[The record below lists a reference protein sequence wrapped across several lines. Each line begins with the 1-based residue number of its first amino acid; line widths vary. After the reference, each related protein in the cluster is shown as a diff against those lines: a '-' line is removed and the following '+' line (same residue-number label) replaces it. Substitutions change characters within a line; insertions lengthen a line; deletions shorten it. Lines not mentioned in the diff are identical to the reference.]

1 MKQKAQ
7 HLVPGFIGMATPANA
22 VYLQV
27 FESAGSRILDAQ
39 GLPNRLR
46 AILMEMDFALLVE
59 HVRAADWAAAERQIA
74 DAASA
79 LERGGADFLVITS
92 NTGATLDAVARK
104 ETGLPVVDI
113 VATTLAKLSAAG
125 RRRPGLLSTVRTN
138 ESGVYHRAAAALGME
153 VVAAP
158 HDRVR
163 AIEKVIFEELIFG
176 RVTDTAFQA
185 VVAAIDYFVAHGADS
200 IVLACTDLT
209 HLATRL
215 HEMSPLRVF
224 DSTIIHAEAAA
235 AVACGELP
243 LRR

>member
-1 MKQKAQ
+1 
-7 HLVPGFIGMATPANA
+7 MATPANA
-22 VYLQV
+22 VYLRV
-27 FESAGSRILDAQ
+27 FESAGARILGAEQ
-39 GLPNRLR
+39 SPNRLR
-46 AILMEMDFALLVE
+46 AMLMEIDFAELLE
-59 HVRAADWAAAERQIA
+59 HVKAADWAAAERQIA
-74 DAASA
+74 DAAVA

-92 NTGATLDAVARK
+92 NTGATLDAAART

-113 VATTLAKLSAAG
+113 VATTLAELSAAG
-125 RRRPGLLSTVRTN
+125 RRRPGLLSTVRTY

-153 VVAAP
+153 VVTAP
-158 HDRVR
+158 HERLR

-176 RVTDTAFQA
+176 RVSDTAFRA
-185 VVAAIDYFVAHGADS
+185 VVAAIDYFVTHGADS

-209 HLATRL
+209 HLTARL

-224 DSTIIHAEAAA
+224 DSTTIHAEAAA

>member
-27 FESAGSRILDAQ
+27 FESTGSRILDAQ
-39 GLPNRLR
+39 GSPNRLR
-46 AILMEMDFALLVE
+46 AVLMEIDFALLVE
-59 HVRAADWAAAERQIA
+59 HVKAADWAAAERQIA
-74 DAASA
+74 DAATA

-92 NTGATLDAVARK
+92 NTGATLDATARR
-104 ETGLPVVDI
+104 ETGLPVIDI
-113 VATTLAKLSAAG
+113 VATTLAELAAAG
-125 RRRPGLLSTVRTN
+125 RRRPGLLSTVRTY
-138 ESGVYHRAAAALGME
+138 ESGVYHRAAAALGIE
-153 VVAAP
+153 LVAAP

-185 VVAAIDYFVAHGADS
+185 VRAAIDYFVIRGADS

-209 HLATRL
+209 HVAARL

-224 DSTIIHAEAAA
+224 DSTTIHAEAAA
-235 AVACGELP
+235 AVACGELA